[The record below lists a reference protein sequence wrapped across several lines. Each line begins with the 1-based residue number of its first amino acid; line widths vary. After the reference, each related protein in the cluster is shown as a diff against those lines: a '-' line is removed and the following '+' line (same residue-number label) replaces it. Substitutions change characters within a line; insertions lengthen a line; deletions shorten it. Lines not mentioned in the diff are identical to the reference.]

1 MCLYTITQLIDI
13 PGYQVTEILS
23 MRDDEI
29 HVKIKLMADHRGRCS
44 GCGEIHEGGYHSS
57 KEMVAEGMRLGRW
70 RLIMHIIKKRN
81 WCEKVQ
87 KIRTE
92 EIEWIKKGVRVTKA
106 LAREVNRLTAIT
118 TNEEAG
124 WYLGMN
130 DEKVYRIDK
139 ALLEE
144 LAEQRLK
151 PTLASLNISV
161 DEVAWKKHHRYLT
174 NVVDVDEKVITWNE
188 KGRKAEVLD
197 KYYESLGEENCQK
210 LETVALDGAR
220 TYISSTEKYAVNA
233 LIVLEVIPKPSEEQ

>member
-1 MCLYTITQLIDI
+1 
-13 PGYQVTEILS
+13 
-23 MRDDEI
+23 
-29 HVKIKLMADHRGRCS
+29 
-44 GCGEIHEGGYHSS
+44 
-57 KEMVAEGMRLGRW
+57 VAEGMRLGRW